1 MDWKQKEA
9 AKRWQGIDAIKQW
22 AGAAGKDTTD
32 GFPEW
37 CWDTGRENDCAAAHE
52 VWLTSPAR
60 IERWAER
67 NGIYVG
73 KGFARWYLAEQR
85 TDTFAEAYEVY
96 RAMVHAEAE
105 ARRLNETG
113 AGR

>member
-1 MDWKQKEA
+1 MDYFQKEA
-9 AKRWQGIDAIKQW
+9 AERQRDIDAARRW
-22 AGAAGKDTTD
+22 AEGAGKNTRD

-37 CWDTGRENDCAAAHE
+37 CGNTGRNGDYAAAHA

-67 NGIYVG
+67 SGIFVG
-73 KGFARWYLAEQR
+73 KGFARWYLGEGR
-85 TDTFAEAYEVY
+85 TDTFADAYEIY

-105 ARRLNETG
+105 AARVQRTE
-113 AGR
+113 A